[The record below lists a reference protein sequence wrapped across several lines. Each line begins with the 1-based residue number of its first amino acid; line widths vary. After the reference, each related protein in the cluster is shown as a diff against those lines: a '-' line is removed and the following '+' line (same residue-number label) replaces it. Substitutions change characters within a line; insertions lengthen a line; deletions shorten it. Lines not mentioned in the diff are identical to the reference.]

1 MAFTYEW
8 KVTSLKVRD
17 QVNSEGATLPNA
29 VVQTFWEVTGTNE
42 DGDSG
47 MFSGATPFSAENVP
61 EGSFKAFADLVEADV
76 LGWIQNVV
84 NNDASYKKHIDGE
97 IQKKI
102 DIENESEIDESG
114 LPWGDG
120 TSATPALPSE
130 E

>member
-61 EGSFKAFADLVEADV
+61 EGSFKPFADLVEADV

-84 NNDASYKKHIDGE
+84 NNDASYKAHIDGE

-120 TSATPALPSE
+120 TSATPALPSGE
-130 E
+130 

>member
-61 EGSFKAFADLVEADV
+61 EGSFKPFADLVEADV

-84 NNDASYKKHIDGE
+84 NNDASYKPKNDYVV
-97 IQKKI
+97 KI
-102 DIENESEIDESG
+102 FEN
-114 LPWGDG
+114 
-120 TSATPALPSE
+120 
-130 E
+130 